1 MRRRLEQ
8 LAAQQANTLGNV
20 RDAVKD
26 PSAKRE
32 EWRTAAECRA
42 WSGSGFH
49 RAAWAAMAGRLR
61 QSRKFESRGSR
72 ARRSS
77 VILRGSIVR

>member
-1 MRRRLEQ
+1 MREPEEMRRQLEQLAAQQEEMRRRLEQ

-32 EWRTAAECRA
+32 E
-42 WSGSGFH
+42 
-49 RAAWAAMAGRLR
+49 
-61 QSRKFESRGSR
+61 
-72 ARRSS
+72 
-77 VILRGSIVR
+77 